1 MPRILIVGN
10 EEFDFPVE
18 GEGGNYGQS
27 ITDWATA
34 VSTALGTVQAPNDIP
49 ITTSAILNNITTPT
63 PILGF
68 NFDTSEVIA
77 ITGEYIVR
85 RSVDVPAVNAVENG
99 YIQGNFDGT
108 NWKITHKC
116 TGDAGMSFDITSDG
130 QITYTSTNITG
141 SNYFGE
147 ILFKAKVFNQPE

>member
-1 MPRILIVGN
+1 MPKILTVGN
-10 EEFDFPVE
+10 DDFEFPVE
-18 GEGGNYGQS
+18 GENGNYGEEVTS
-27 ITDWATA
+27 WATA

-49 ITTSAILNNITTPT
+49 ITTAAILNNITVPT

-68 NFDTSEVIA
+68 SFDTSEVIA

-85 RSVDVPAVNAVENG
+85 RTTDVPANNLVENG
-99 YIQGNFDGT
+99 LIQGNFDGA

-116 TGDAGMSFDITSDG
+116 TGDAGITFDITMDG
-130 QITYTSTNITG
+130 QIIYTTTNITG
-141 SNYFGE
+141 SNYSGE